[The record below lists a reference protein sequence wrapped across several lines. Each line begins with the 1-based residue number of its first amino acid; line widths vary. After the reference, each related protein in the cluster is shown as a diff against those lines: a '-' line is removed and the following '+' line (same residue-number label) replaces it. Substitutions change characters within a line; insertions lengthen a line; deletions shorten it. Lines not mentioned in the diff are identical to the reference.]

1 MIILAFDTAM
11 AACSA
16 AIWRDGAIL
25 RHRRQ
30 QIDRGH
36 SEILVPMIHDVM
48 AGTATDFSDLDRI
61 GVTVGPGSFTG
72 IRIGIAAAHGFGL
85 AASLPL
91 VGVSTLEAVAEAAMS
106 RNDERRNILVALDAG
121 RPDLFVQVFG
131 SDGTPLTQAQA
142 LSAEDIAALFPGET
156 LLIAGNGTPRLRAV
170 LADRDVV
177 YDTGSGLPDAAYVAA
192 IAGRRQ
198 PAPLSPLYIH
208 PSYAKLPDTK
218 PSGAKFS
225 DENFGRRNPP

>member
-25 RHRRQ
+25 GRRCQ
-30 QIDRGH
+30 KIDRGH
-36 SEILVPMIHDVM
+36 SEILIPMIHEVL
-48 AGTATDFSDLDRI
+48 AETATNFSDLDRI

-72 IRIGIAAAHGFGL
+72 IRIGLAAAHGFGL

-91 VGVSTLEAVAEAAMS
+91 VGVSTLEAVAESAML
-106 RNDERRNILVALDAG
+106 RNDERRDILVALDAG
-121 RPDLFVQVFG
+121 RPDLFAQVFR

-142 LSAEDIAALFPGET
+142 LSAEDVAALLPRET
-156 LLIAGNGTPRLRAV
+156 ILIAGNGAPRLRAV
-170 LADRDVV
+170 LADRDTVC
-177 YDTGSGLPDAAYVAA
+177 DTGCGLPDAAQVAA
-192 IAGRRQ
+192 ITSRRQ

-208 PSYAKLPDTK
+208 PSYAKPL
-218 PSGAKFS
+218 GAKFS
-225 DENFGRRNPP
+225 DEGVGGGNPQ